1 MTRDTDAQALD
12 RLIEQEDVLQIC
24 YWYQGEGFG
33 ESFTPLAVLPFLKS
47 GEGDVA
53 ETFERLAEAMAAA
66 RGKMII
72 SINDV
77 SEIRSIFGAFEI
89 YETSTT
95 YSISSRTGAKRVG
108 ELVIANFEIEN
119 ASAALRRRAA

>member
-53 ETFERLAEAMAAA
+53 EELAGFFLHQEEEP
-66 RGKMII
+66 REK
-72 SINDV
+72 V
-77 SEIRSIFGAFEI
+77 S
-89 YETSTT
+89 
-95 YSISSRTGAKRVG
+95 
-108 ELVIANFEIEN
+108 
-119 ASAALRRRAA
+119 ASWW